1 MQQKL
6 EKNGAP
12 PNGAALLQAKSAGQ
26 IQRPTDRMHTKL
38 HTSAPDGAWIA

>member
-6 EKNGAP
+6 KMNGSP
-12 PNGAALLQAKSAGQ
+12 PNSAALLQAKSAGQ

-38 HTSAPDGAWIA
+38 RTNSPDGAWIA